1 MKGII
6 LIDPNKCVGCRNCA
20 LACSFVNEKE
30 LSLAKSRIWTTWIPN
45 LGMNIPMS
53 CQHCAK
59 PLCMDVCPMGA
70 ITYNDQ
76 TGAVI
81 IDSDRCIGCKMCVY
95 VCPLGACILVES
107 DKFSVVK
114 CDLCNGDPECVKYCV
129 YGALEYVE
137 ASELTSLKR
146 RESIEKLAQALTIV

>member
-1 MKGII
+1 
-6 LIDPNKCVGCRNCA
+6 
-20 LACSFVNEKE
+20 
-30 LSLAKSRIWTTWIPN
+30 
-45 LGMNIPMS
+45 
-53 CQHCAK
+53 
-59 PLCMDVCPMGA
+59 MDVCPMGA